1 MPIAVNPILS
11 IVAAQGP
18 GGVARDLVLQPGTVI
33 DAKVLN
39 VLANNL
45 VRIAIANLSLD
56 VMSEVPL
63 QAGQALQL
71 AVSQSE
77 GGIRL
82 AVVGQGAGAAG
93 DIADTVT
100 LAPGAKADALAN
112 PAATSAPPK
121 NTLTPL
127 EKLAVS
133 TAVQTAATRQ
143 GSLAPLFANLG
154 APPARMACRR
164 SCSRR

>member
-1 MPIAVNPILS
+1 MQSSETSRCRFAVNPILS
-11 IVAAQGP
+11 PVAVQGS

-33 DAKVLN
+33 DAKVLK
-39 VLANNL
+39 VLANNM

-56 VMSEVPL
+56 VMSQVPL

-100 LAPGAKADALAN
+100 LAPGAQADALAN
-112 PAATSAPPK
+112 PPATSAPPK
-121 NTLTPL
+121 NISDAAREAGGFHGGADRRHPAGQSGA
-127 EKLAVS
+127 AVCK
-133 TAVQTAATRQ
+133 
-143 GSLAPLFANLG
+143 
-154 APPARMACRR
+154 CR
-164 SCSRR
+164 

>member
-1 MPIAVNPILS
+1 M
-11 IVAAQGP
+11 
-18 GGVARDLVLQPGTVI
+18 LQPGTVI
-33 DAKVLN
+33 DAKVLK

-100 LAPGAKADALAN
+100 LAPGAQADAAAN
-112 PAATSAPPK
+112 PAATSDAAEEHIDAAREAGGFHGGADRRHPAGQSGA
-121 NTLTPL
+121 
-127 EKLAVS
+127 AV
-133 TAVQTAATRQ
+133 
-143 GSLAPLFANLG
+143 
-154 APPARMACRR
+154 CK
-164 SCSRR
+164 SR

>member
-18 GGVARDLVLQPGTVI
+18 GAVARDLVLQPGTVI

-71 AVSQSE
+71 SVSQSE

-82 AVVGQGAGAAG
+82 AVSL
-93 DIADTVT
+93 
-100 LAPGAKADALAN
+100 LA
-112 PAATSAPPK
+112 
-121 NTLTPL
+121 
-127 EKLAVS
+127 
-133 TAVQTAATRQ
+133 
-143 GSLAPLFANLG
+143 
-154 APPARMACRR
+154 
-164 SCSRR
+164 